1 MYQSLLMYGTKT
13 IVPRFNLLLP
23 SSRTI
28 VITYELH
35 MVAKGCVFIYIVG
48 IARLTNRI
56 TSATCVVLHYFIYE
70 PNDSFVL
77 ITIIRMPSDSV
88 RSIGMLILYA
98 LFSSSKLINQRPQ
111 LRNDTHHTCIMLL
124 YHSLFLCT

>member
-1 MYQSLLMYGTKT
+1 MYCTKT

-98 LFSSSKLINQRPQ
+98 LFSSSKLIALDVLVAGWVRVLPTPVASTPH
-111 LRNDTHHTCIMLL
+111 REGK
-124 YHSLFLCT
+124 